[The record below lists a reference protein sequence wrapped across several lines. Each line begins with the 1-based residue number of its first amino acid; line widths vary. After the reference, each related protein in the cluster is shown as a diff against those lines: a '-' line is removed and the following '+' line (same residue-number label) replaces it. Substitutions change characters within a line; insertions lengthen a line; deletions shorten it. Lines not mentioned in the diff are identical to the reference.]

1 MSEPRER
8 RAVVGID
15 VSKATLDVYVRPA
28 GTLHQVANSEAGGA
42 ELVAL
47 LRAVGPGRIVV
58 EATGGYEAVAVAML
72 VAAGLPVVVVNPRQ
86 VRDFARA
93 TGQRAKTDVIS
104 AAVLAH
110 FGEALQPPVR
120 PMPDATTQELQQ
132 WLARRRQLVE
142 MLTAEQNRAQQA
154 APAVRATIAQLGK
167 QVQRQLREVEQ
178 RLRELIRRSPVWR
191 DQQQLLV
198 SVPGVGPVVSV
209 TLLADLPELGQLDRK
224 RIAALVGVAPFNR
237 DSGTLQGKRTVWGGR
252 APVRAVLYMATLVA
266 TRRNPVIQ
274 AFYQRLVAAGK
285 PKKVALTAC
294 MRKLLTIL
302 NAMLKHR
309 TPWMAPAPVAA

>member
-8 RAVVGID
+8 MAVVGID

-28 GTLHQVANSEAGGA
+28 GTQHQVANSEAGGA

-86 VRDFARA
+86 VRDCAKA

-154 APAVRATIAQLGK
+154 APAVRATIAHLGK
-167 QVQRQLREVEQ
+167 QLQRQLRDVEQ

-274 AFYQRLVAAGK
+274 AFYQRLVGAGK